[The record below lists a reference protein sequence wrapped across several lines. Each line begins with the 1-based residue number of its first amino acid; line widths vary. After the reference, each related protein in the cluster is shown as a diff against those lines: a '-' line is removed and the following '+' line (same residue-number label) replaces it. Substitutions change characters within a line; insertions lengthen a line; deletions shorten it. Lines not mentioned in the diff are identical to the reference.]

1 MVPKPNGGSPPDSS
15 QEKLTIPDTTK
26 ITPAATIANLTP
38 NHPVPITNQKSNQP
52 DNIPDRNDDDVTD
65 MLIDTEPTAP
75 PVTNNINNHSPTI
88 TTYNTDNTTATE
100 NNPEN
105 NPEKENKNNTA
116 HDNTEN
122 TAAPTSNPTNT
133 DELEWIPIRVDWTN
147 KSISMHRNIINNN
160 INDENAQDNKLMD
173 NHPIPLKLWSVVNI
187 VQNRYPDSQMKTSKN
202 TILTKATL
210 IKEWTVNQ
218 VKHEFDYHCNPKRNK
233 IITTLWLLKSPDME
247 LIDFRRPL
255 IAKLKREQVFLDP
268 HYGSMK
274 AIATAA
280 VGWYYGIYPDSFDMG
295 AKEFQINKELKD
307 KFNDEKELIM
317 EWCKTHKNIDLQ
329 NWDGNTHFPHVTVE
343 MMRPSWRP
351 KDTKN
356 LTTRVV
362 GLRGST
368 KFRDLLSKLV
378 TEIDLKKGN
387 GEISFVS
394 NDLQYAGQKMFEQY
408 GKIITM
414 QQKVIKDNDHIIIV
428 GMTRYEMD
436 SIQTALTSI
445 PGIKSINSNRQTF
458 KQGKW
463 ILLTEPNLPRS
474 TLTQIDNILKQ
485 ASQDKFHP
493 TTMRQR
499 PERIQNDE
507 EKVPEEVQISW
518 AKQSI
523 AITRAME
530 TAPANA
536 WRKSSRRTPTK
547 STKITWAPDDKSIN
561 TTVTT
566 SVETDRV
573 DQELKRM
580 TNQYKEVVMRLD
592 SIEKENNAL
601 KNMKQTVKT
610 QIHQT
615 EQYQATTTKHLKNID
630 ATIHKSKETIEDTV
644 ANMTIMQNTQNA
656 HYRQIEVIESRQ
668 SLLENKLSKFEADTA
683 HSLSGVHSMLHTLLN
698 RVPPQEIA
706 HNSESKRS
714 RDTSTLTPE
723 YSSPVRKKND
733 TEWNPRTIE
742 HPLLSQD
749 INMTDNES
757 NVYDDDDPST
767 KQL

>member
-1 MVPKPNGGSPPDSS
+1 MVPKPNGGSPPDPP
-15 QEKLTIPDTTK
+15 QDKLTIPDTNK
-26 ITPAATIANLTP
+26 LTPAATTAKP
-38 NHPVPITNQKSNQP
+38 NHTRPVPITTQKITQP
-52 DNIPDRNDDDVTD
+52 DNTNEKEDDEVTD
-65 MLIDTEPTAP
+65 MLIDTELPAP
-75 PVTNNINNHSPTI
+75 PVTNNITTHSPTI
-88 TTYNTDNTTATE
+88 TMYNTDTTTIK

-105 NPEKENKNNTA
+105 NPEKENKNNDA

-122 TAAPTSNPTNT
+122 TTAPNT
-133 DELEWIPIRVDWTN
+133 EELEWIPIRVDWTN
-147 KSISMHRNIINNN
+147 KSISMHSNIINNN
-160 INDENAQDNKLMD
+160 INDENARDNKLME
-173 NHPIPLKLWSVVNI
+173 NHPIPLKLWSIVNI
-187 VQNRYPDSQMKTSKN
+187 VQNRYPDSQMKTNKN
-202 TILTKATL
+202 TILTKETL
-210 IKEWTVNQ
+210 IKKWTVNQ
-218 VKHEFDYHCNPKRNK
+218 VKHEFDYHCNTKRNK
-233 IITTLWLLKSPDME
+233 IITTLWLLKSPDMD
-247 LIDFRRPL
+247 LNDFRRPL
-255 IAKLKREQVFLDP
+255 GAKLKREQVFLDP

-280 VGWYYGIYPDSFDMG
+280 VGWYYGVYPDAFDMG

-307 KFNDEKELIM
+307 KFNDEKEAIM

-329 NWDGNTHFPHVTVE
+329 NWDGTTHFPHVTVE

-414 QQKVIKDNDHIIIV
+414 QQKVIRDNDHIIIV
-428 GMTRYEMD
+428 GMTRYEME

-445 PGIKSINSNRQTF
+445 PGIKSINSNRQTL

-463 ILLTEPNLPRS
+463 ILLTDPNLSRS

-507 EKVPEEVQISW
+507 EKVPEAVQISW

-536 WRKSSRRTPTK
+536 WRKSPRRTPTK
-547 STKITWAPDDKSIN
+547 STKITWSPDDKSIN

-566 SVETDRV
+566 SIDTDRV

-580 TNQYKEVVMRLD
+580 TNQYKEVVMRLE

-610 QIHQT
+610 QIKLN

-668 SLLENKLSKFEADTA
+668 SLIENKLSKFQADTA
-683 HSLSGVHSMLHTLLN
+683 HSLSGVHSMLHTLIN
-698 RVPPQEIA
+698 RAPPQDIVP
-706 HNSESKRS
+706 NSESKRS

-733 TEWNPRTIE
+733 TEWAPRTIE
-742 HPLLSQD
+742 HPLHSQD

-757 NVYDDDDPST
+757 NVYDDDDPLT